1 MARLNAAFLAL
12 LLAAGAAMGLIAC
25 GDGGA
30 DLLPGSTASEINANL
45 DKVRE
50 LVDEG
55 ECVGAEDAAQEVSS
69 EVDALGGV
77 DAQLKQAL
85 REGATRLNEVV
96 ASCEEAPVEEAT
108 EAAIEPAEELEEVE
122 KEKPDKADKGKKE
135 AEGEAEE
142 TETAPTLPPQAEGK
156 AKGHEAQEEEAPPV
170 ETGSG
175 GGTPAGGV
183 GPGEAAAGE

>member
-1 MARLNAAFLAL
+1 LSASFLAF
-12 LLAAGAAMGLIAC
+12 LLAAGAGLGLVAC

-30 DLLPGSTASEINANL
+30 DLLPGGTASEINANL

-55 ECVGAEDAAQEVSS
+55 ECIGAEDAAQEVSS

-77 DAQLKQAL
+77 DARLKQAL
-85 REGATRLNEVV
+85 REGAARLNEVV
-96 ASCEEAPVEEAT
+96 ASCEEAPVEEET
-108 EAAIEPAEELEEVE
+108 EPAIEPAEELEEVE
-122 KEKPDKADKGKKE
+122 KEKPDRPEKAKK
-135 AEGEAEE
+135 EAEE

-156 AKGHEAQEEEAPPV
+156 AKGPEAQEEEVPPA

-183 GPGEAAAGE
+183 GPGEAAGGE

>member
-1 MARLNAAFLAL
+1 VARLSAAFLAFVL
-12 LLAAGAAMGLIAC
+12 GASAALGLVAC
-25 GDGGA
+25 GGGGA
-30 DLLPGSTASEINANL
+30 DLLPGGTASEINANL

-55 ECVGAEDAAQEVSS
+55 ECLGAEDAAQEVSS

-77 DAQLKQAL
+77 DGQLKQAL

-96 ASCEEAPVEEAT
+96 ASCEEAPVEEET
-108 EAAIEPAEELEEVE
+108 EPAIEPAEELEEVE
-122 KEKPDKADKGKKE
+122 KEKPDKAAKAKKE

-142 TETAPTLPPQAEGK
+142 TEASPTLPSQAEGK
-156 AKGHEAQEEEAPPV
+156 AKGHETPEEEAPPV

-183 GPGEAAAGE
+183 GPGEAAVGE

>member
-1 MARLNAAFLAL
+1 VARLSASFLAL
-12 LLAAGAAMGLIAC
+12 ALGACAALGLSAC
-25 GDGGA
+25 GGGEA
-30 DLLPGSTASEINANL
+30 DLLPGGTASEITANL
-45 DKVRE
+45 DRVRA
-50 LVDEG
+50 LVEEG
-55 ECVGAEDAAQEVSS
+55 ECVGAEAAAQEVSS

-96 ASCEEAPVEEAT
+96 ASCEEAPVEEET
-108 EAAIEPAEELEEVE
+108 EPAIEPAEELEEVE
-122 KEKPDKADKGKKE
+122 KEKPEKQKKE

-156 AKGHEAQEEEAPPV
+156 AKGHEAQEEEVPPA

-183 GPGEAAAGE
+183 GPGEAAAGG